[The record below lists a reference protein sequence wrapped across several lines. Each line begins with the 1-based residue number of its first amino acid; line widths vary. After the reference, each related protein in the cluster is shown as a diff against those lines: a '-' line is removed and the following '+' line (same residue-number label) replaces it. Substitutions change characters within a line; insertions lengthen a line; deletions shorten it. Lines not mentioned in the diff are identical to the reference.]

1 MHIHTR
7 SAGGTRDTTCLASTW
22 HAGWGMPKFCHSAC
36 PWGTPIPSLS
46 PRLSILPWNVPSD
59 SLWFKSQCR
68 FWASA
73 ATLMKLTLVPPTPQH
88 FPLPTRLFDLRP
100 VTPSLVQ
107 SAQSHPGCF
116 AHGHIPRACHS
127 SETKQLLTKQTENTP
142 TTQATSLSS
151 QGLTFLILKIGLQGT
166 VVSTHSPS
174 SSGS

>member
-59 SLWFKSQCR
+59 PPWFKSQCR

-73 ATLMKLTLVPPTPQH
+73 ATLMKLTLVPPTSQH

-100 VTPSLVQ
+100 VTPFLVHSQLRVTLAVLLMDTFPEPATSQKLNDYSQ
-107 SAQSHPGCF
+107 SKWKIHQQP
-116 AHGHIPRACHS
+116 
-127 SETKQLLTKQTENTP
+127 KQLP
-142 TTQATSLSS
+142 
-151 QGLTFLILKIGLQGT
+151 
-166 VVSTHSPS
+166 
-174 SSGS
+174 